1 MAEETDNDA
10 ILTDEEIEA
19 LVEHAEDGG
28 FDDGEFRIHDFSA
41 GESLTISKW
50 VELDTLHRNHAE
62 ALQKVLTTSFDL
74 EVSVEAQPSSYA
86 IARDLLTSFP
96 QRLCLVSTDIG
107 PFTDESHLLIS
118 GETLTFLVN
127 HYFGGSSVAP
137 PKLTSKVTPSEQR
150 VGERVARD
158 YLRTMAEIW
167 VDRLP
172 LTMGDLYVDITPD
185 RFSLIPADIGFTVL
199 TFDLVCDGHRGELKL
214 LVPFE
219 SLDFHSAAFKPK
231 QKEEPTQAENPLW
244 EPQLRSSIPNVP
256 VEVRGTLTPIDTTI
270 RSLLAMKV
278 GTLIPIEEPDAMS
291 LALGQ
296 QLVAEGRYGTH
307 DGYKAMQF
315 TNFKEQKS

>member
-50 VELDTLHRNHAE
+50 VELDALHRNHAE
-62 ALQKVLTTSFDL
+62 ALEKALAASFDL
-74 EVSVEAQPSSYA
+74 DVSVEARPSSYA

-96 QRLCLVSTDIG
+96 QRLCLVSTGIG
-107 PFTDESHLLIS
+107 PFSDESHFLLT
-118 GETLTFLVN
+118 GDTLTFLVN
-127 HYFGGSSVAP
+127 HYFGGGSVAP

-150 VGERVARD
+150 VGERVARE
-158 YLRTMAEIW
+158 YLRTMAEVW

-172 LTMGDLYVDITPD
+172 LSMGDLYVDVTPD
-185 RFSLIPADIGFTVL
+185 RFALIPADTGFAVL
-199 TFDLVCDGHRGELKL
+199 TFEVSWGDHQSEFKL

-219 SLDFHSAAFKPK
+219 SLDAHSTAFKPK
-231 QKEEPTQAENPLW
+231 QKELPSAPTDSLW
-244 EPQLRSSIPNVP
+244 EPQLRSSIPNVS
-256 VEVRGTLTPIDTTI
+256 VEVRGTLNSVDTTI

-278 GTLIPIEEPDAMS
+278 GTLIPIEEPDAMN
-291 LALGQ
+291 
-296 QLVAEGRYGTH
+296 LVLEQRVVAKGRYGTH

-315 TNFKEQKS
+315 TGFKEQKS

>member
-1 MAEETDNDA
+1 VAEETDNDA

-50 VELDTLHRNHAE
+50 VELDALHRNHAE
-62 ALQKVLTTSFDL
+62 ALEKALAASFDL
-74 EVSVEAQPSSYA
+74 DVSVEARPSSYA

-107 PFTDESHLLIS
+107 PFSDESHLLLT
-118 GETLTFLVN
+118 GDTLTFLVN
-127 HYFGGSSVAP
+127 HYFGGGSVAP

-150 VGERVARD
+150 VGERVARE

-172 LTMGDLYVDITPD
+172 LSMGDLYVDVTPD
-185 RFSLIPADIGFTVL
+185 RFALIPADTGFTVL
-199 TFDLVCDGHRGELKL
+199 TFEVSCGDHQSEFKL
-214 LVPFE
+214 LVPFDA
-219 SLDFHSAAFKPK
+219 LDAHSTAFKPK
-231 QKEEPTQAENPLW
+231 QKEVPSAPTDSLW

-256 VEVRGTLTPIDTTI
+256 VEVRGTLSSIDTTI

-278 GTLIPIEEPDAMS
+278 GTLIPIEEPDAMN
-291 LALGQ
+291 LVLEQ
-296 QLVAEGRYGTH
+296 RVVAEGRYGTH

-315 TNFKEQKS
+315 TGFKEQKS